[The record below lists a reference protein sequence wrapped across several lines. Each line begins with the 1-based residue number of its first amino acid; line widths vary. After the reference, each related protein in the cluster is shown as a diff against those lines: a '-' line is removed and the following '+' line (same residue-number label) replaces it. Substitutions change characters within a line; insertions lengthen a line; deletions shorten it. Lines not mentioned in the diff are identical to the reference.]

1 MGLYSHNQPNIWV
14 SYSQP
19 NQSAQGRH
27 LPLGYLHQEER

>member
-19 NQSAQGRH
+19 NQSAQGRL